1 MLNMVFV
8 KVSLDETVFEAIF
21 LSLTWYLRARLAA
34 ILILYVVFSRAGWIQ
49 RSVQRSKRDSA
60 PFLRPYQLFNT
71 DFPMC
76 VSSRSVNL
84 K

>member
-1 MLNMVFV
+1 MLSMVLI
-8 KVSLDETVFEAIF
+8 KVSLDETIFGAIF
-21 LSLTWYLRARLAA
+21 LSLTWYLRARFAA
-34 ILILYVVFSRAGWIQ
+34 ILILYVVLSRAGWIQ
-49 RSVQRSKRDSA
+49 RSVQRSKGDSA
-60 PFLRPYQLFNT
+60 PFLRPYQLFNA